1 MRNIV
6 SVLFLC
12 LTLFPLASCSQENL
26 PTDEHLKSLLE
37 ENKDS
42 YQKAV
47 DEVLS
52 RNLYRLEIMSNGELN
67 IMPVTVDVG
76 SLTGMKELL
85 EDDLNVDLI
94 NTVAVNDSSD
104 ATNEV
109 TFFNYRRGLVFAGEH
124 KGLVY
129 VVDDSSVKITDQ
141 LDEIDREDEAIHGK
155 RLYKVIEPNWYIF
168 YEYFP

>member
-1 MRNIV
+1 MRNIA
-6 SVLFLC
+6 SVLFFC
-12 LTLFPLASCSQENL
+12 LALLPLAGCSQENF
-26 PTDEHLKSLLE
+26 PTDEHFKSLLE

-47 DEVLS
+47 DKFLS

-67 IMPVTVDVG
+67 VMPVTVNVDG
-76 SLTGMKELL
+76 LADMKELL
-85 EDDLNVDLI
+85 VDNLHVDLI

-104 ATNEV
+104 VTNEV
-109 TFFNYRRGLVFAGEH
+109 AFFNYRRGLVFAGEH

-129 VVDDSSVKITDQ
+129 IVDDSSVKVMDQ
-141 LDEIDREDEAIHGK
+141 LDEIDRENEAIHGK
-155 RLYKVIEPNWYIF
+155 RFYKVIEPNWYIF